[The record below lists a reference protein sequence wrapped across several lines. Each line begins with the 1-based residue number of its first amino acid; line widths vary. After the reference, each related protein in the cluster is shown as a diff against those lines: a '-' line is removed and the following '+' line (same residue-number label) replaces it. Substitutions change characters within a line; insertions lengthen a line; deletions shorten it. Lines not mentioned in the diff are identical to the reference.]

1 MEPKC
6 PECGGS
12 DFATKFVDNQR
23 AYLVYCSG
31 CGHIISA
38 LPDHVELAKTISQML
53 SNGGRDAYG
62 HPVLHVKTVDQTF
75 G

>member
-6 PECGGS
+6 AGCGGS
-12 DFATKFVDNQR
+12 DFNTKFVDNQKT
-23 AYLVYCSG
+23 YLVYCSG
-31 CGHIISA
+31 CGHIA
-38 LPDHVELAKTISQML
+38 GVMPDHVELSKSIARILT
-53 SNGGRDAYG
+53 GGCRDAFG